1 MDIRLLNPRALALSA
16 QSGLDRTMRIAAA
29 GAFMVLMVH
38 WAFIVAFVVPR
49 LGALRFLRLHYS
61 AAQGI
66 DWIDDWH
73 AIFTF
78 PALGLAAFFCN
89 VAFAVVLAKRDR
101 LLGRMMMFATV
112 IVELLL
118 AVGGVIA
125 VLLNG

>member
-1 MDIRLLNPRALALSA
+1 
-16 QSGLDRTMRIAAA
+16 MRIAAA
-29 GAFMVLMVH
+29 GAFTVLMVH
-38 WAFIVAFVVPR
+38 WAFIVAFIVPR
-49 LGALRFLRLHYS
+49 LGSLRFLRLHYS

-89 VAFAVVLAKRDR
+89 VAFAVVLAKRDP
-101 LLGRMMMFATV
+101 LLGRMLMAATV
-112 IVELLL
+112 VVELML
-118 AVGGVIA
+118 AVGGIIA